1 MTQFEEFAL
10 YEFQS
15 IEDAPFRPEQYSRLK
30 FGCDEAG
37 REMGHQIADAFFER
51 HASTILNSR
60 CLMIPS
66 PFNFVPSAAN
76 VMTMHLLNRLNSHIV
91 DAKGNHVEYA
101 TVPRKISYMDDYGLL
116 SGKDR
121 KLLLA
126 GDRFYFNS
134 RHFEDR
140 CLLFIDD
147 VKITGAHQNKLV
159 DLMHEQKL
167 ENKTF
172 FLYFARYTGDRPN
185 IEFEINFA
193 AVKSIKDLNRIVAE
207 TNHHMTAR
215 QIKYILSADQNE
227 LYNDFLRFRSFR
239 YLETL
244 YFNCLNEG
252 YYNVQKYQENIDV
265 IRNVVNLMKEQIHA
279 SPRADPVQSGSNQQ
293 PDSSDVNRGINVPTT
308 SDRAST
314 FRSARGRNNST

>member
-30 FGCDEAG
+30 FGCDQAA
-37 REMGHQIADAFFER
+37 REMGHQIADAFFEKN
-51 HASTILNSR
+51 ASTILNSR
-60 CLMIPS
+60 SLMIPS
-66 PFNFVPSAAN
+66 PFNFVPNAAN
-76 VMTMHLLNRLNSHIV
+76 VMTMHLLNRLNNHIV

-101 TVPRKISYMDDYGLL
+101 TVPRKISYVEDYGFL
-116 SGKDR
+116 SGEDR

-134 RHFEDR
+134 QHFQGR

-147 VKITGAHQNKLV
+147 VKITGTHQNKLV
-159 DLMHEQKL
+159 QLMHEQQL

-185 IEFEINFA
+185 IESEINFA
-193 AVKSIKDLNRIVAE
+193 AVKSIKDVNRIVME
-207 TNHHMTAR
+207 PNHHTTVR
-215 QIKYILSADQNE
+215 KIKYILSADPDE
-227 LYNDFLRFRSFR
+227 LYNDFLRFRSYR

-252 YYNVQKYQENIDV
+252 YYKIQKYQANIDL
-265 IRNVVNLMKEQIHA
+265 IRNVVNLMKDQIHA
-279 SPRADPVQSGSNQQ
+279 SHR
-293 PDSSDVNRGINVPTT
+293 
-308 SDRAST
+308 
-314 FRSARGRNNST
+314 